1 MERDSTIQKQ
11 TTYTPSY
18 LGLPNGAW
26 KAEGGAINAGEGI
39 VIGVVDTGI
48 DPTHPSFSDETIK
61 PYPKATHYKGSCEVA
76 TEFPRGSCN
85 RKLVG
90 AQHFAKAAIA
100 SGRFNTSMDFAS
112 PLDADGHG
120 T

>member
-1 MERDSTIQKQ
+1 MQKQ

-18 LGLPNGAW
+18 LGLPDGAW
-26 KAEGGAINAGEGI
+26 KAAGGPMNAGEGI
-39 VIGVVDTGI
+39 VIGIIDTGI
-48 DPTHPSFSDETIK
+48 DPTHPSFSDNTTR
-61 PYPKATHYKGSCEVA
+61 PYPNSSHYRGSCEVA
-76 TEFPRGSCN
+76 IEFPLGSCN

-90 AQHFAKAAIA
+90 AQHFAEAAIA
-100 SGRFNTSMDFAS
+100 SGRFNATIDFAS